1 MAFSDITNPITML
14 FNILGFQ
21 SVWEAK
27 NCANDAK
34 ANAMEVLIK
43 SNRSRERVEQ
53 SNEQLRDLI
62 REIRDLLTNDKADVS
77 VIEAVSNEVLALEM
91 PTSTEK
97 LQELTKEIRDKVAT
111 LTSVE
116 SILNQS
122 AADIKEA
129 EVLLRQAEVAS
140 FLCGVDFQI
149 LEAENGRKIK
159 TRKNQHPMD
168 AIQLAQNNT
177 KGTQELLIA
186 EFEEGVKDKF
196 GQVKEH
202 VEDRGDAVLQA
213 RRRADELQLEAK
225 ELLVQTS
232 IKLERLGELEGSYES
247 NQLILETKAAEL
259 AQLEEAVR
267 LLLDE
272 ISHKVTLYST
282 CV

>member
-1 MAFSDITNPITML
+1 MALP
-14 FNILGFQ
+14 
-21 SVWEAK
+21 VWEAK
-27 NCANDAK
+27 NRANDAK

-43 SNRSRERVEQ
+43 SSRSRERVEQ

-168 AIQLAQNNT
+168 AIQRPEQHQRNAGASDSCERPQSDS
-177 KGTQELLIA
+177 IM

-202 VEDRGDAVLQA
+202 VEERGDAVLQA

-232 IKLERLGELEGSYES
+232 IKLERLGELESSYES
-247 NQLILETKAAEL
+247 NQLILKTKAAEL

>member
-27 NCANDAK
+27 NRANDAK

-129 EVLLRQAEVAS
+129 EVLLRQAEVA
-140 FLCGVDFQI
+140 
-149 LEAENGRKIK
+149 R
-159 TRKNQHPMD
+159 P
-168 AIQLAQNNT
+168 
-177 KGTQELLIA
+177 
-186 EFEEGVKDKF
+186 
-196 GQVKEH
+196 
-202 VEDRGDAVLQA
+202 EDEPTSCSWMPKSYWFRPASNWRDWESWRVLM
-213 RRRADELQLEAK
+213 
-225 ELLVQTS
+225 S
-232 IKLERLGELEGSYES
+232 P
-247 NQLILETKAAEL
+247 
-259 AQLEEAVR
+259 
-267 LLLDE
+267 
-272 ISHKVTLYST
+272 IS
-282 CV
+282 